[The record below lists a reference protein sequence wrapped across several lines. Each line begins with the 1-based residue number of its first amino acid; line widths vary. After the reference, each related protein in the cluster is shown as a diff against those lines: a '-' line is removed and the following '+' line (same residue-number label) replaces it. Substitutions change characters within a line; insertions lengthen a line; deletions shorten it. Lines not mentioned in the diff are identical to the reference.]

1 MLPHR
6 DGQAHR
12 YELRVFDGDR
22 IEVFMDGERVPDERL
37 VRDGRMIGVRDAS
50 GTVIE
55 RLDLPQHWTPQH
67 GAPGTMGRY
76 RAFDGTELVPPA
88 AMLGGR
94 LDDVPPAVLAH
105 VHAEHTAADGTAC
118 AVVASVIPGLPLD
131 AAGVMPHDVI
141 VMVDGSS
148 NASAEAIRAIVRS
161 KKPGD
166 VISFGLVRA
175 GHRRDATV
183 TLAAW
188 DPKHMVRAL
197 RQPEAAA
204 PATASSAPAWK
215 EPPPPP
221 PPPAPAPAP
230 PPPPPPPTDPELRAQ
245 LEQARAR
252 IAELER
258 ELKADVQVR
267 RAIRAGAAPAPAPT
281 AAPAPTPAPAG
292 TPGGK

>member
-37 VRDGRMIGVRDAS
+37 ARDGRMIGVRDAS

-55 RLDLPQHWTPQH
+55 RLNLPQHWTPQH

-141 VMVDGSS
+141 VMVDGST

-166 VISFGLVRA
+166 AIAFGLVRA
-175 GHRRDATV
+175 GHRRDVTV

-221 PPPAPAPAP
+221 PPPPPPAPAP

-258 ELKADVQVR
+258 ELKADVQMR

-281 AAPAPTPAPAG
+281 PAPAG
-292 TPGGK
+292 TPGSK

>member
-37 VRDGRMIGVRDAS
+37 ARDGRMIGVRDAD

-118 AVVASVIPGLPLD
+118 AVVASVIPGLPLA

-141 VMVDGSS
+141 VMVDGST

-166 VISFGLVRA
+166 SISFGLVRA

-221 PPPAPAPAP
+221 PPPAPAP

>member
-1 MLPHR
+1 
-6 DGQAHR
+6 
-12 YELRVFDGDR
+12 
-22 IEVFMDGERVPDERL
+22 
-37 VRDGRMIGVRDAS
+37 
-50 GTVIE
+50 
-55 RLDLPQHWTPQH
+55 
-67 GAPGTMGRY
+67 
-76 RAFDGTELVPPA
+76 
-88 AMLGGR
+88 
-94 LDDVPPAVLAH
+94 
-105 VHAEHTAADGTAC
+105 VHAEHTATDGTAC
-118 AVVASVIPGLPLD
+118 AVVESVIPGLPLD

-166 VISFGLVRA
+166 SISFGLVRA

-221 PPPAPAPAP
+221 PPPPPPAPAP

-258 ELKADVQVR
+258 ELKADVQMR

-281 AAPAPTPAPAG
+281 PAPAG
-292 TPGGK
+292 TPGSK

>member
-1 MLPHR
+1 
-6 DGQAHR
+6 
-12 YELRVFDGDR
+12 
-22 IEVFMDGERVPDERL
+22 
-37 VRDGRMIGVRDAS
+37 
-50 GTVIE
+50 
-55 RLDLPQHWTPQH
+55 
-67 GAPGTMGRY
+67 
-76 RAFDGTELVPPA
+76 
-88 AMLGGR
+88 
-94 LDDVPPAVLAH
+94 
-105 VHAEHTAADGTAC
+105 
-118 AVVASVIPGLPLD
+118 VVASVIPGLPLD

-175 GHRRDATV
+175 GHRRDVTV

-221 PPPAPAPAP
+221 PPPAPAP